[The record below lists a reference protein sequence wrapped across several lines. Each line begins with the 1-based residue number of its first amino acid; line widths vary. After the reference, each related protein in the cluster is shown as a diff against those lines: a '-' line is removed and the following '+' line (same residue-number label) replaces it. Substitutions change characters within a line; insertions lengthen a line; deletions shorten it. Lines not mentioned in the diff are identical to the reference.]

1 MSFDNLKLHLLRHH
15 RVGHPQRQTFLL
27 ALIVVEFDRDVLL
40 NKLMVQM
47 QERVEAILTS
57 EERNADEDEGEEPEE
72 ITIEGTPLVRD
83 PSDDDLCEDLKGEIL
98 RQKGGTD
105 QDLADMQQ
113 KIQQT
118 LDSDSEDN
126 EDDNDV
132 NKSIFKILVAIM

>member
-57 EERNADEDEGEEPEE
+57 EERNEEEEEEPEE

-83 PSDDDLCEDLKGEIL
+83 PGDDDLCEDLKGEIL
-98 RQKGGTD
+98 
-105 QDLADMQQ
+105 
-113 KIQQT
+113 
-118 LDSDSEDN
+118 
-126 EDDNDV
+126 
-132 NKSIFKILVAIM
+132 